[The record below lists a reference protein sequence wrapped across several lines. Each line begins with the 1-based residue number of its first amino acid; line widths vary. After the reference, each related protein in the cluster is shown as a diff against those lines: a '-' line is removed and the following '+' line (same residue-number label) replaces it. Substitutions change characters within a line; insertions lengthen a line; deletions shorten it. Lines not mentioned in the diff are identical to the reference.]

1 MSEYDYIVIGG
12 GMAGCS
18 VAYFLSGHAR
28 VLVLERE
35 LQPGYHTTGRSAA
48 SYTTVYGNAVIRGLT
63 IAGRPF
69 FEAPPPDFANTPLLT
84 PLGALFFADGDH
96 LEQLDALVANFSW
109 SSIILH
115 LLAFYPLL
123 KSSHSL
129 AKRFNGFR

>member
-35 LQPGYHTTGRSAA
+35 SQTDYHSTGRSAA
-48 SYTTVYGNAVIRGLT
+48 SYTTVDGNAVIRGLT
-63 IAGRPF
+63 VVGWPF
-69 FEAPPPDFANTPLLT
+69 YETPPPGFTDTSLLT

-96 LEQLDALVANFSW
+96 LEQLDALVAEV
-109 SSIILH
+109 
-115 LLAFYPLL
+115 
-123 KSSHSL
+123 
-129 AKRFNGFR
+129 RD